1 MLFLDYNNGI
11 MQAQTTQIR
20 VTLPVQL
27 QGYLQTK
34 ADKYGLSLSAY
45 IRNLVINDV
54 QDVDYPVFK
63 MSDQS
68 THDLKE
74 AIEAEKAGELIQTND
89 VNQLLQDL

>member
-1 MLFLDYNNGI
+1 
-11 MQAQTTQIR
+11 MQTQTTQIR

-34 ADKYGLSLSAY
+34 ANKYGLSLSAY

-54 QDVDYPVFK
+54 QDVDYPVFE

-68 THDLKE
+68 ISDLKE
-74 AIEAEKAGELIQTND
+74 SIEAEKAGELVQTDD
-89 VNQLLQDL
+89 VNKLLQDL

>member
-1 MLFLDYNNGI
+1 
-11 MQAQTTQIR
+11 MQTQTTQIR

-34 ADKYGLSLSAY
+34 ANKYGLSLSAY

-54 QDVDYPVFK
+54 QDVDYPVFE
-63 MSDQS
+63 MSDRS
-68 THDLKE
+68 VNDLRE
-74 AIEAEKAGELIQTND
+74 AVEAEKAGELVQTNN